1 MKRFLIKTDYDYAD
15 EFDVSGFRIVNE
27 DVMKEITKKID
38 NEKNYPMTCSF
49 GTNEELEF
57 IDSDDVKHGLTI
69 TEISEE
75 EEDIIVKL
83 FGPGFGFVPS
93 FEEFSQFEENSPF
106 DKDAE

>member
-1 MKRFLIKTDYDYAD
+1 MKRFLIKTEYDYSD
-15 EFDVSGFRIVNE
+15 EFDVSGMRIVSE
-27 DVMKEITKKID
+27 DELEKINRNID
-38 NEKNYPMTCSF
+38 NVKNYPMTCCF

-57 IDSDDVKHGLTI
+57 IDPDDVKHGLTI

-93 FEEFSQFEENSPF
+93 FEEFTQFEEVSIF
-106 DKDAE
+106 DKGC